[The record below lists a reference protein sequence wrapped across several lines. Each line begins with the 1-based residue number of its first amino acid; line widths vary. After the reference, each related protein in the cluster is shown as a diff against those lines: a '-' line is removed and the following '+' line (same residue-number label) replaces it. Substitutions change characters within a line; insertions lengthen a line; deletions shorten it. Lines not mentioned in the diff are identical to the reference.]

1 MADPQRG
8 WLREVFKSEYREV
21 TPEAILLGILFGAF
35 MTASFTYAGMV
46 LGFTLGGSTVAAIL
60 GWGVLR
66 AILKKGTI
74 VENNINQTVASGI
87 NIAHSGIIFTVPVLY
102 LRNIDF
108 NPFLM
113 LLGTIAGA
121 VLGVAF
127 IIPIRKQMIDLE
139 RLRFPTGTAVA
150 TILKSPGSGVK
161 KSLYLVYGLAFGGT
175 LYFIT
180 QFPLLGLPR
189 IIPETIDLG
198 RLIGLPPYVANV
210 WAISVFALGAGYI
223 TGRVGLVVLA
233 GGVLSYWIITPVAVN
248 LGWIPSGAE
257 AIEIAHNNMTRPLGI
272 GMLIGGALTG
282 IIVSSGSIKTA
293 LSSLRKM
300 EISGKS
306 PEELPL
312 KFLYSSAIIAFIILF
327 IAAYFT
333 APIGIL
339 KALLIALVGT
349 AWLWFAGIIVAQ
361 CTGMTDWS
369 PISGMAL
376 VAVILMLFLTRN
388 EVLASVLIGA
398 AVCVAITECADM
410 MQDLKTGYMVG
421 AKPFRQQF
429 LQATLVWIGPI
440 VSLLTIALLWKA
452 YGFGPGTKIV
462 APQAQALSAA
472 IEGVIGGNVPYDKYI
487 SGAIVGAA
495 LSASGIPGLG
505 VLVGISMYLPLLY
518 ILPYGL
524 GCILNLTTSK
534 IKGKRWTEDWGVPIA
549 AGLLVGEA
557 SLVLIFAILIVAGFI
572 TP

>member
-306 PEELPL
+306 PEERPL

-349 AWLWFAGIIVAQ
+349 AW
-361 CTGMTDWS
+361 
-369 PISGMAL
+369 
-376 VAVILMLFLTRN
+376 
-388 EVLASVLIGA
+388 
-398 AVCVAITECADM
+398 
-410 MQDLKTGYMVG
+410 
-421 AKPFRQQF
+421 
-429 LQATLVWIGPI
+429 
-440 VSLLTIALLWKA
+440 
-452 YGFGPGTKIV
+452 
-462 APQAQALSAA
+462 
-472 IEGVIGGNVPYDKYI
+472 
-487 SGAIVGAA
+487 
-495 LSASGIPGLG
+495 
-505 VLVGISMYLPLLY
+505 
-518 ILPYGL
+518 
-524 GCILNLTTSK
+524 
-534 IKGKRWTEDWGVPIA
+534 
-549 AGLLVGEA
+549 
-557 SLVLIFAILIVAGFI
+557 
-572 TP
+572 